1 MKLVVSY
8 PTTERKYVSA
18 HSYTLVHKTVEL
30 MAVRVIRHAMGR
42 VGAAAN
48 RYWYQA
54 QFVAPEDAA
63 FICNGLIT
71 ENISR
76 PLNKHFKPKEL
87 SFINNKV
94 QFDLTEPHIQS

>member
-1 MKLVVSY
+1 MKLLVSY
-8 PTTERKYVSA
+8 PTTEKRYVSA
-18 HSYTLVHKTVEL
+18 HSYTLVHKTAEL

-54 QFVAPEDAA
+54 EFIAPADAA
-63 FICNGLIT
+63 FISNGLIT
-71 ENISR
+71 VNISR

-87 SFINNKV
+87 NFINNKAK
-94 QFDLTEPHIQS
+94 FEEC